1 MQCALCVGID
11 WRAYSDQRK
20 GGVGGGVGGRVREG
34 GAPL

>member
-20 GGVGGGVGGRVREG
+20 GGEGGGERVREG